1 MENTQDE
8 VITLKQEIERQK
20 QIIQDLETRLKKYTT
35 NPSYKNYYENNKDK
49 VKESQK
55 KYLQKLKD
63 ENPEK
68 LKEYYQ
74 KANQRKKEKRLLQS
88 STTQQN

>member
-1 MENTQDE
+1 MDLHIILDIDQ
-8 VITLKQEIERQK
+8 TLIDNMSINE
-20 QIIQDLETRLKKYTT
+20 
-35 NPSYKNYYENNKDK
+35 YENNKDK

-63 ENPEK
+63 KNPEK

-74 KANQRKKEKRLLQS
+74 KANQRKRKNTKLH
-88 STTQQN
+88 